1 MSPLR
6 DTTPDLS
13 CTIAG
18 VRFPLCIM
26 NASGALCVTREEL
39 DALGRSSAGA
49 IVTKSMTLEPRD
61 GNPEPRY
68 FPFSPSDQFV
78 RARLPAD
85 SHVNTASINSMG
97 LPNLGYQAYA
107 ELIPALKTFKKPV
120 IASIAGLC
128 EDDFPEIAR
137 TISKAGPDLIEVN
150 LSCPNIPG
158 KPQIGYDFEASER
171 LIRKVRAVVDRPMG
185 VKLPPYFDPAHH
197 AAMAEVLKRAPVDF
211 LSLINSVGNALVID
225 PERET
230 VMIKPKGGFGGLGGS
245 VIKAVALAN
254 VRAFWK
260 ALDGRIPIIGVG
272 GVMSGT
278 DVFEHLLAGATAV
291 QVGTALV
298 EEGTGVFERLAAEL
312 RAVLIKK
319 KYLSSSAVV
328 GRLKEL

>member
-1 MSPLR
+1 M
-6 DTTPDLS
+6 TEPDLS
-13 CTIAG
+13 CKIAG
-18 VRFPLCIM
+18 VRFPLCLM

-49 IVTKSMTLEPRD
+49 IVTKSMTIEFRK

-68 FPFSPSDQFV
+68 YPFPGG
-78 RARLPAD
+78 
-85 SHVNTASINSMG
+85 SINSMG

-107 ELIPALKTFKKPV
+107 ELIPVLKTFKKPV
-120 IASIAGLC
+120 IASVAGLC

-150 LSCPNIPG
+150 LSCPNIAG

-197 AAMAEVLKRAPVDF
+197 AAMAEVLKRTPVEF
-211 LSLINSVGNALVID
+211 LSLINSVGNVLVID
-225 PERET
+225 PEREA
-230 VMIKPKGGFGGLGGS
+230 VVIKPKGGFGGLGGS

-260 ALDGRIPIIGVG
+260 AFDGRIPIIGVG
-272 GVMSGT
+272 GVTSGT
-278 DVFEHLLAGATAV
+278 DVFEHLLAGASAV

-298 EEGTGVFERLAAEL
+298 EEGTGVFDRLAAEL
-312 RAVLIKK
+312 RDVLKK
-319 KYLSSSAVV
+319 KSYPSATSVV

>member
-1 MSPLR
+1 MT
-6 DTTPDLS
+6 DPDLS

-39 DALGRSSAGA
+39 EALGRSGAGA
-49 IVTKSMTLEPRD
+49 IVTKSMTVEFRK

-68 FPFSPSDQFV
+68 YPFSGG
-78 RARLPAD
+78 
-85 SHVNTASINSMG
+85 SINSMG

-107 ELIPALKTFKKPV
+107 ELIPALKAFKKPV

-137 TISKAGPDLIEVN
+137 AISKAGPDLIEVN

-158 KPQIGYDFEASER
+158 KPQIGYDFDASER
-171 LIRKVRAVVDRPMG
+171 LIRKVRAAV
-185 VKLPPYFDPAHH
+185 
-197 AAMAEVLKRAPVDF
+197 AEVLKRAPVDF

-225 PERET
+225 PEREA
-230 VMIKPKGGFGGLGGS
+230 VVIKPKGGFGGLGGS

-260 ALDGRIPIIGVG
+260 AFDGRIPIIGVG
-272 GVMSGT
+272 GVTSGT
-278 DVFEHLLAGATAV
+278 DVFEHLLAGASAV

-298 EEGTGVFERLAAEL
+298 EEGTGVFDRLAAEL
-312 RAVLIKK
+312 LVVLKK
-319 KYLSSSAVV
+319 KTYPSSSAVV